1 MRTRSGADGETTTR
15 GTRRARLRI
24 FSDLYRSR
32 VAGIIEGLP
41 YVLACISGLLLTFS
55 FPRFGHPAV
64 AWVALVPLAVALTL
78 RGGVAAGLRFG
89 LVAGTVGFAGTIYW
103 TREVVQQFGGLPLP
117 LAMFAMTLLALY
129 MALYAGGATAMT
141 ALLMRRRGTAGL
153 ALLPATWVAGEFA
166 RGWAFGGFPWTPIG
180 SSQATVLPV
189 AQFASL
195 AGVYGLSALVVTVNV
210 LLAIVLTGR
219 GRARA
224 VCGVVAVALVAGSW
238 VWGAGRI
245 ADGRLVR
252 SGTPLRVGL
261 VQGNVA
267 QGDKWN
273 PGLAA
278 GILADHIGLTRDAV
292 SRGAAFVL
300 WPESST
306 PFMLEEDPAGQQVH
320 SLARELRVPLLVGSD
335 EVKRLPLRLYN
346 AAHLI
351 APSGATEAVYRK
363 MHLVPF
369 GEFIPLKGVISFVSP
384 LVESFAE
391 FVPGTET
398 VLLPIGNHKASTS
411 ICYEVV
417 YPELVRDAVLKGS
430 ELLTTI
436 TNDAWYGRTSAPFQ
450 HWELASL
457 RAIEHGRF
465 LARAANT
472 GISGVVD
479 PYGRVTAR
487 SGLFEQVA
495 LVADVRLLTEQTFYT
510 RFGDVIAWLA
520 VALTVLAG
528 LAARGGSSRNL
539 FDGRAGGA

>member
-1 MRTRSGADGETTTR
+1 M
-15 GTRRARLRI
+15 
-24 FSDLYRSR
+24 
-32 VAGIIEGLP
+32 
-41 YVLACISGLLLTFS
+41 SGLLLALS
-55 FPRFGHPAV
+55 FPRFGHPAI
-64 AWVALVPLAVALTL
+64 AWVALVPLLLALPTL
-78 RGGVAAGLRFG
+78 RGVAAGLRLG
-89 LVAGTVGFAGTIYW
+89 LVTGAVGFAGTIYW
-103 TREVVQQFGGLPLP
+103 TREVVQQFGGLPMP
-117 LAMFAMTLLALY
+117 LAMFAMFLLALY
-129 MALYAGGATAMT
+129 MALYAGAATAAT
-141 ALLMRRRGTAGL
+141 ALLVSRLGTRGL
-153 ALLPATWVAGEFA
+153 ALLPAAWVAGEYA

-180 SSQATVLPV
+180 SSQAAVLPI
-189 AQFASL
+189 AQAASL
-195 AGVYGLSALVVTVNV
+195 AGVYGLSALVVAVNV
-210 LLAIVLTGR
+210 LLALVLIGR

-224 VCGVVAVALVAGSW
+224 LAGAGAVVLLAGVW
-238 VWGAGRI
+238 TWGAARI
-245 ADGRLVR
+245 ADGRLT
-252 SGTPLRVGL
+252 SGGTPLSVGL
-261 VQGNVA
+261 VQGNIEQTA
-267 QGDKWN
+267 KWD
-273 PGLAA
+273 PRLADA
-278 GILADHIGLTRDAV
+278 ILADHITLTREAV
-292 SRGAAFVL
+292 ARGATFVL

-306 PFMLEEDPAGQQVH
+306 PFMLEEDPAGQAVH
-320 SLARELRVPLLVGSD
+320 NLARELRVPLLVGSD

-351 APSGATEAVYRK
+351 GTTGATEAVYRK

-398 VLLPIGNHKASTS
+398 VLLPVHGHQTSTS

-457 RAIEHGRF
+457 RAIEHGRY

-487 SGLFEQVA
+487 SELFQRA
-495 LVADVRLLTEQTFYT
+495 AIVADVRLLTERTVYT
-510 RFGDVIAWLA
+510 RFGDVVAWAAIAVTLLA
-520 VALTVLAG
+520 VVLAG
-528 LAARGGSSRNL
+528 AGSSRNL
-539 FDGRAGGA
+539 FDGSRRST

>member
-1 MRTRSGADGETTTR
+1 MASYA
-15 GTRRARLRI
+15 
-24 FSDLYRSR
+24 
-32 VAGIIEGLP
+32 
-41 YVLACISGLLLTFS
+41 LAALSGLLVAFS
-55 FPRFGHPAV
+55 FPRFGHPAA
-64 AWVALVPLAVALTL
+64 AWVALVPLLVALAAT
-78 RGGVAAGLRFG
+78 RGVAAGLHLG
-89 LVAGTVGFAGTIYW
+89 LVTGAVGFAGTIYW

-117 LAMFAMTLLALY
+117 LATLAMVLLALY
-129 MALYAGGATAMT
+129 MAVYAGAATAAT
-141 ALLMRRRGTAGL
+141 ALLVGRLGTRGL
-153 ALLPATWVAGEFA
+153 ALLPAAWVAGEYA

-189 AQFASL
+189 AQAASVV
-195 AGVYGLSALVVTVNV
+195 GVYGLSGLVVSVNV
-210 LLAIVLTGR
+210 LAVLVLL
-219 GRARA
+219 GRARVRLLA
-224 VCGVVAVALVAGSW
+224 GGCAVALLAGGW
-238 VWGAGRI
+238 AWGSARM
-245 ADGRLVR
+245 ADNRLTGA
-252 SGTPLRVGL
+252 GTPLTVGL
-261 VQGNVA
+261 VQGNIE
-267 QGDKWN
+267 QTDKWD
-273 PGLAA
+273 PRLADA
-278 GILADHIGLTRDAV
+278 ILADHIALTREAV

-306 PFMLEEDPAGQQVH
+306 PFMLEEDPAGQHVH
-320 SLARELRVPLLVGSD
+320 DLARELRVPLLVGSD

-351 APSGATEAVYRK
+351 GTTGATDAVYRK

-369 GEFIPLKGVISFVSP
+369 GEFIPLKNVISFVSP

-398 VLLPIGNHKASTS
+398 VLLPVNGHLASTS

-457 RAIEHGRF
+457 RAIEHGRY

-472 GISGVVD
+472 GISGVID

-487 SGLFEQVA
+487 SGLFERTA
-495 LVADVRLLTEQTFYT
+495 LVADVRLLTGRTLYT
-510 RFGDVIAWLA
+510 RLGDVVAWAAMAVTVLAVLLA
-520 VALTVLAG
+520 VA
-528 LAARGGSSRNL
+528 GSSRNP
-539 FDGRAGGA
+539 FDGQRLKT